1 MDTMSIALIEK
12 YFPQADGTVLDKL
25 SKLEGLYADWNAR
38 INLISRNDFVH
49 FWERHV
55 LHSLGLVPIFSFP
68 PGSRV
73 VDVGTGGGFPGIPL
87 AIWFPETE
95 FVLNDSIAKKLKVAA
110 DVAEKLN
117 LKNVSIRWDRAE
129 KIREKFD
136 FVTGRAVKSIPE
148 FYGFTE
154 HLLKGGKE
162 PCYWYW
168 KGGDFEEEL
177 TRIPMHSRTF
187 ELSAYFEEPFFETK
201 KIVQLFA

>member
-1 MDTMSIALIEK
+1 MSIALIEK
-12 YFPQADGTVLDKL
+12 YFPEADGAVMDKI
-25 SKLEGLYADWNAR
+25 SRLEELYAEWNAQ

-68 PGSRV
+68 AGARV
-73 VDVGTGGGFPGIPL
+73 IDVGTGGGFPGIPL
-87 AIWFPETE
+87 AIWFPDTE

-117 LKNVSIRWDRAE
+117 LKNVTTRWDRSE

-154 HLLKGGKE
+154 HLLKGGKDSS
-162 PCYWYW
+162 YWYW

-177 TRIPMHSRTF
+177 VQVPLHSRVF
-187 ELSAYFEEPFFETK
+187 ELSRYFQELFFETK
-201 KIVQLFA
+201 KIIQLFA